1 VPFRDRAGTWSFGIP
16 GCFLNTQTDSAEMDR
31 AMSRRISIVRILRA
45 RTEPNP
51 GALATAWSARG
62 LEMFPDLWII
72 LRFAGSILV
81 PKCAGALRRNLIG
94 ETQVPLRACLSRVN
108 PIHTKQLQAIVA
120 DAPTAGSERALPR
133 EGRWPAL
140 T

>member
-1 VPFRDRAGTWSFGIP
+1 
-16 GCFLNTQTDSAEMDR
+16 M
-31 AMSRRISIVRILRA
+31 
-45 RTEPNP
+45 
-51 GALATAWSARG
+51 AWSARKFAVVPG
-62 LEMFPDLWII
+62 FWTISC
-72 LRFAGSILV
+72 FAGSILV

-133 EGRWPAL
+133 EGRRPAL

>member
-1 VPFRDRAGTWSFGIP
+1 MSSVAVTSSR
-16 GCFLNTQTDSAEMDR
+16 
-31 AMSRRISIVRILRA
+31 SRRISIVRILRA

-120 DAPTAGSERALPR
+120 DDPLLGASAHCRERVVGLH
-133 EGRWPAL
+133 
-140 T
+140 